1 MMREIAVCFDCQG
14 QSLLGVMHEPA
25 MPARDIIVVIVVGGP
40 QYRVGSH
47 RQFVLMARRFAA
59 AGYPVLRFD
68 YRGMGDSDGEPQGFE
83 HVDDDIRAAIDAAT
97 NLSPGSRGVVLF
109 GLCDAASAL
118 LMYASRGDARVLG
131 MLLAN
136 PWVRSPAGEA
146 KAYIRHYYGRR
157 LLQRSFWSKVI
168 SGQASGFASLR
179 SFLALWRR
187 ARLDGPGVDD
197 TIRTSAS
204 FIERMA
210 DGFARMRRPIL
221 ILLSERDLTAHEFEE
236 CCGTSARW
244 AVLTRRSNV
253 QLAPVSGAD
262 HTFSGAQ
269 SLQAAVDTSIA
280 WLDSSV
286 HGQV

>member
-1 MMREIAVCFDCQG
+1 MTSEIAVCFDCQG
-14 QSLLGVMHEPA
+14 QCLLGVMHEPVV
-25 MPARDIIVVIVVGGP
+25 PARNIIVVMVVGGP

-83 HVDDDIRAAIDAAT
+83 YVDADIGAAIDAAT
-97 NLSPGSRGVVLF
+97 NFSPGARGVVLF

-157 LLQRSFWSKVI
+157 LLQRSFWSKVV
-168 SGQASGFASLR
+168 SGKVSGIASVK
-179 SFLALWRR
+179 SFLTQWRR
-187 ARLDGPGVDD
+187 ARLVKPEVDD
-197 TIRTSAS
+197 TIRTSGS

-210 DGFARMRRPIL
+210 AGFEKMRGPIK
-221 ILLSERDLTAHEFEE
+221 ILLSERDLTAREFEARCE
-236 CCGTSARW
+236 TSARW
-244 AVLTRRSNV
+244 AELTRRGNV
-253 QLAPVSGAD
+253 QLTPVPDAD
-262 HTFSGAQ
+262 HTFSSAQ

-280 WLDSSV
+280 WLDASV